1 MTAAAGTVAGFC
13 QATIATGDICGPAGV
28 LAQLAFRQYA
38 ASFPSGLVGG
48 RTVTSTIGESVDA
61 ILKFRHFDFPLVLA
75 GFLDGT
81 A

>member
-1 MTAAAGTVAGFC
+1 MAAATGTVAGFC
-13 QATIATGDICGPAGV
+13 QAAIATGDIRDPAGI
-28 LAQLAFRQYA
+28 LAQLAFGQYA

-61 ILKFRHFDFPLVLA
+61 ILKLRHFGFPLVLA